1 LTPGVEE
8 EDREV
13 STSQEPTPEAEEQ
26 IETTETQHVTVT
38 PLVGETKVL
47 DLLGIEFSVFELPG
61 LEYLELG
68 DVVEDC
74 QAVFDLP
81 NIMFYVTGENITE
94 DTMEID
100 YRMSSFAQF
109 RALKYSLIKEGLA
122 VEEPLYS
129 GTVIH
134 LVGRGY
140 KLEISEPPQYKIIS
154 SDDVII
160 WESGMQAPPRELNK
174 IEAAYLK
181 YAMVEEGISPENLL
195 DLGVDDLR
203 AGCIHIMDENVG
215 LRRFSPLESRARE
228 IALFNY
234 LGENPDVFLLVDYQ
248 HHLRGDLVVSDASG
262 VLSLLASEGPYFFY
276 KTASSTVSIKPSV
289 DTGADV
295 TFTFDSSA
303 YGMVFVE
310 YLDIPD
316 DPIHRPVSS
325 CVFVKRDLD
334 TTEFADWSDIDA
346 IRSDVVE
353 ASLLVVNDDDY
364 IVNVLNSR
372 MGD

>member
-1 LTPGVEE
+1 
-8 EDREV
+8 
-13 STSQEPTPEAEEQ
+13 
-26 IETTETQHVTVT
+26 
-38 PLVGETKVL
+38 
-47 DLLGIEFSVFELPG
+47 
-61 LEYLELG
+61 
-68 DVVEDC
+68 
-74 QAVFDLP
+74 
-81 NIMFYVTGENITE
+81 MFYVTGENITE

-372 MGD
+372 MRD